1 VTRQN
6 GSRDEK
12 HATKKYETRK
22 HETRQEPSMKPQQF
36 RNRILAADL
45 AWIPVALAAEQGLCS
60 GLHCRQIPLGPSNF
74 VVYVV
79 CTVFAWVLLSENLHL
94 DGFRGGWR
102 LPALVSHLLVAVVL
116 LMVLL
121 LAVAN
126 VSARYV
132 GRMTLS
138 VFTVFL
144 LIGFFCIRWVAL
156 RMVLRRYRSG
166 DVHRVVILG
175 SDQLATELATKFSHH
190 PDLLCQ
196 VVGFLCPGIEGPA
209 ARPGRP
215 ARGGSA
221 TVSTMEVVGLL
232 RRLDVD
238 ELVMAHT
245 AASNQILN
253 LVALCRQHAIRVSLV
268 PQPYELYLSRP
279 SLVDLGGL
287 PLLQFGELESSS
299 SAGIGK
305 RFLDF
310 ALGFVLAVL
319 TLPIVLSC
327 GAVLRASTGRAFR
340 WERRI
345 GWRGAEFSM
354 LRLNVDH
361 HLQSSSGFER
371 MLWQLSIAE
380 LPQFWNVLR
389 GDMSLVGP
397 RPEGPDRASRYSAWQ
412 QQRLSVKPGM
422 TGLAQVQ
429 GLREQHP
436 SEDKT
441 RHDLQYMLR
450 PSLLKDL
457 SLLIETIWTL
467 TLRLIKLPRRSRSDG
482 TPPASAAQNSGAT
495 SAGAALQS
503 ILYSPSTQSFPEM
516 LQHAHRTQSGSD

>member
-1 VTRQN
+1 
-6 GSRDEK
+6 
-12 HATKKYETRK
+12 
-22 HETRQEPSMKPQQF
+22 MKPEQL
-36 RNRILAADL
+36 RNQILAADL

-60 GLHCRQIPLGPSNF
+60 GMHCRQIPLGPSNF

-102 LPALVSHLLVAVVL
+102 LPAMISHLLLAAAL
-116 LMVLL
+116 LMMLL

-126 VSARYV
+126 VSERYV

-138 VFTVFL
+138 VFTLFL
-144 LIGFFCIRWVAL
+144 LAGFFCIRWAAL
-156 RMVLRRYRSG
+156 RMVLWRYKNG

-175 SDQLATELATKFSHH
+175 SDQLATELAAKFSHH
-190 PDLLCQ
+190 PELLCQ
-196 VVGFLCPGIEGPA
+196 VVGFLCPGIEGTP
-209 ARPGRP
+209 ARPGRN
-215 ARGGSA
+215 AHAGLTKVGST
-221 TVSTMEVVGLL
+221 TVSTMEVIGLL
-232 RRLDVD
+232 RRLNVD

-245 AASNQILN
+245 AASNEILN
-253 LVALCRQHAIRVSLV
+253 LVALCRQQAIRVSLV

-279 SLVDLGGL
+279 SLLDLGGL
-287 PLLQFGELESSS
+287 PLLQFGELEPPV

-305 RFLDF
+305 RVLDF

-319 TLPIVLSC
+319 TLPVILLCGVVLL
-327 GAVLRASTGRAFR
+327 VSTGKAFR
-340 WERRI
+340 WETRT
-345 GWRGAEFSM
+345 GWRGTQFSM

-361 HLQSSSGFER
+361 DPQKHSGFQR
-371 MLWQLSIAE
+371 MLWQLSVAE
-380 LPQFWNVLR
+380 LPQLWNVLR
-389 GDMSLVGP
+389 GEMSLVGP
-397 RPEGPDRASRYSAWQ
+397 RPEGPERASRYSAWQ

-429 GLREQHP
+429 GLREQHA

-441 RHDLQYMLR
+441 RHDLQYMLH

-457 SLLIETIWTL
+457 SLLIETVWTL
-467 TLRLIKLPRRSRSDG
+467 TVRLINLPRRARIDN
-482 TPPASAAQNSGAT
+482 ASQSNPIHGI
-495 SAGAALQS
+495 ALQS